1 MKSDTRKPKASP
13 LGRRLLVIANEAA
26 ESEPLLRAVSA
37 HVAGSDTG
45 RVLVVAPAANRTLR
59 RSDVARTAVARRLQ
73 GCIALL
79 AQAGID
85 AEGMIGDA
93 DPVQAIED
101 ALRIFAADRLILALL
116 PRERSAAADVAERA
130 RARFALPTTQLIVD
144 AA

>member
-1 MKSDTRKPKASP
+1 MRDHTRKPKGNP

-26 ESEPLLRAVSA
+26 ESEPLLRAVSV
-37 HVAGSDTG
+37 HVAGPRTG

-59 RSDVARTAVARRLQ
+59 QSDVARTAVVRRLQ
-73 GCIALL
+73 ACIALL

-101 ALRIFAADRLILALL
+101 VLRIFPADRLILALL

-130 RARFALPTTQLIVD
+130 RARFALPTTQLVVD
-144 AA
+144 VA